1 MHPDPRIPMN
11 VLIVAHGVTD
21 QSLFGGPGRV
31 AAAHANV
38 LVERGHE
45 VTIVTT
51 DAIGKGRRAG
61 SSSFQ
66 LLDSRVRVQCIP
78 GRTLKW
84 WPGTLGP
91 VFHPQS
97 KRLLAVEVRKAEVVH
112 CHEWPYHLI
121 QQARGLSHRYG
132 KRCIVQPHGSIQRRE
147 GINRLIHEAFLK
159 RYPPRPEDVFVG
171 GSPAEMAEITDV
183 VGPNVR
189 VRQLV
194 NPMSIPSEEDEL
206 PAATAKRKAWDFPS
220 DAVVLVYGHRIVPN
234 KGLDLLIRA
243 MKDLP
248 PSVHLAVIG
257 DAGNQRFANECRVLA
272 TELGLGQRVS
282 FFPPVRRDEI
292 NAIIMAG
299 DIFVLPARRDTFPLM
314 VSHAMACARPVV
326 LTNTC
331 QSLELLGDA
340 VVSAEPT
347 PEGLAES
354 INTLLDPA
362 TRQQLGYR
370 GRDLIRQ
377 EFGPLAVAE
386 RLELIYRGVP

>member
-1 MHPDPRIPMN
+1 MK

-21 QSLFGGPGRV
+21 QSLVGGPGRV
-31 AAAHANV
+31 AAAQANA

-61 SSSFQ
+61 SPSFQ
-66 LLDSRVRVQCIP
+66 LLESRVRVQCIP

-91 VFHPQS
+91 VLHPQS
-97 KRLLAVEVRKAEVVH
+97 KRLLAIEVRQTEIVH

-121 QQARGLSHRYG
+121 QQARGLSHRYD
-132 KRCIVQPHGSIQRRE
+132 KRCIVQPHGSIQPRK
-147 GINRLIHEAFLK
+147 GVNHLIHALFLK
-159 RYPPRPEDVFVG
+159 RYPPRPEDVFIG
-171 GSPAEMAEITDV
+171 GSPAEVAEITDV
-183 VGPNVR
+183 VGPNVS
-189 VRQLV
+189 VRRLV
-194 NPMSIPSEEDEL
+194 NPMSIPSDEDEL
-206 PAATAKRKAWDFPS
+206 PAAIAKRRAWDFPS

-234 KGLDLLIRA
+234 KGLDLLLRA

-248 PSVHLAVIG
+248 PSVRLAVIG
-257 DAGNQRFANECRVLA
+257 HVGDQRFANECRALA
-272 TELGLGQRVS
+272 TELGLGKRVR
-282 FFPPVRRDEI
+282 FFPPVGRDEI

-299 DIFVLPARRDTFPLM
+299 DVFVLPARRDTFPLM
-314 VSHAMACARPVV
+314 VLHAMACGRPVV
-326 LTNTC
+326 LTSTC
-331 QSLELLGDA
+331 QSVALLGDA

-347 PEGLAES
+347 PESLAES
-354 INTLLDPA
+354 ITMLLEPA
-362 TRQQLGYR
+362 IRKQLANR

-386 RLELIYRGVP
+386 RLELVYRGAP